1 MSASRLKN
9 GSIRFRGIANEAQY
23 SDVTYAAENAKCKV
37 ETKDNMTVITISGT
51 AKQMKSFEN
60 SYFE

>member
-1 MSASRLKN
+1 MRASILKN

-23 SDVTYAAENAKCKV
+23 SCVVDEATEVGCTATA
-37 ETKDNMTVITISGT
+37 TDNMTVVTITGT